1 MSIWFKNGS
10 VYQVIGADDPD
21 RLVGANPV
29 GIIFSEWSVMPP
41 KVWEFLRP
49 IVAENGGW
57 VVFIYTPRGRNHGY
71 RTLKMAEKT
80 SGWFSQRLSVE
91 DTEAI
96 PMSAIEEEREA
107 GMPEELVQQE
117 FYCSFDAPL
126 VGSYYGDLMSAMM
139 EEERIGVIPHE
150 PEQPVTT
157 AWDLGVADATAIW
170 FHQQVGHEHR
180 LIDYYQSSGV
190 GLDHYAKV
198 LSEKPYTYREHLVPH
213 DATVRELGSGKSRI
227 EVARKL
233 GMNMRVAPKMGL
245 ADGINAVRM
254 LLQKSGWT
262 KSDARMGLRECAS
275 TRKSAWMKRARM
287 ARRPSATSRFTTG
300 PPTPRM
306 QCALWRSACVDS
318 ARNTRFSTPNW
329 RSSRSSHVAHGNHQN
344 Q

>member
-254 LLQKSGWT
+254 LLPKVWMDEKRCAHGIEGMRQYT
-262 KSDARMGLRECAS
+262 KERLDEE
-275 TRKSAWMKRARM
+275 
-287 ARRPSATSRFTTG
+287 G
-300 PPTPRM
+300 PPKL
-306 QCALWRSACVDS
+306 AIV
-318 ARNTRFSTPNW
+318 
-329 RSSRSSHVAHGNHQN
+329 
-344 Q
+344 